1 MYRAVTFYF
10 LAENVDLS
18 SNSQVIESLDSIKL
32 HIDFSSE
39 NEMKIF
45 LDEDDISLKIRSQ
58 EVTSA
63 VSIVSAI
70 KEVREMMVQI
80 QRSFTEI
87 GNFVVEGRDIGT
99 VVFPDAEHKFYLQAD
114 YDIRAKRR
122 LADFEKINEAKNIN
136 EIKED
141 LEKRDKYDSTRK
153 LSPLKIPDG
162 AIIVASY
169 GTFSTGINIRTLHNI
184 VFASPSKSRIRNLQ
198 SIGRDLRLKDND
210 SNATL
215 YDISDDLT
223 HNEKENYT
231 LSHFRDCLLYTS
243 PSPRD

>member
-1 MYRAVTFYF
+1 MVITIDGAAGVGKSSTAKELAKRLEYKYFDTGAMYRAVTFYF
-10 LAENVDLS
+10 LAQNVDLS
-18 SNSQVIESLDSIKL
+18 SNSQVIKSLDSIKL

-58 EVTSA
+58 EVTSK
-63 VSIVSAI
+63 VSAVSAI

-80 QRSFTEI
+80 QRSFTKK

-99 VVFPDAEHKFYLQAD
+99 VVFPDAKYKFYLQAD

-141 LEKRDKYDSTRK
+141 LETRDKYDSTRK
-153 LSPLKIPDG
+153 LSPLKKPVD
-162 AIIVASY
+162 AIIID
-169 GTFSTGINIRTLHNI
+169 TTLCSFEEQVNQI
-184 VFASPSKSRIRNLQ
+184 
-198 SIGRDLRLKDND
+198 LKH
-210 SNATL
+210 
-215 YDISDDLT
+215 I
-223 HNEKENYT
+223 EK
-231 LSHFRDCLLYTS
+231 
-243 PSPRD
+243 

>member
-1 MYRAVTFYF
+1 MVITIDGAAGVGKSSTAKELAKRLEYKYFDTGAMYRAVTFYF
-10 LAENVDLS
+10 LAQNVDLS

-80 QRSFTEI
+80 QRSFTKN

-162 AIIVASY
+162 AIIIDTTYCSFDDQVDQ
-169 GTFSTGINIRTLHNI
+169 I
-184 VFASPSKSRIRNLQ
+184 
-198 SIGRDLRLKDND
+198 LKH
-210 SNATL
+210 
-215 YDISDDLT
+215 I
-223 HNEKENYT
+223 EK
-231 LSHFRDCLLYTS
+231 
-243 PSPRD
+243 